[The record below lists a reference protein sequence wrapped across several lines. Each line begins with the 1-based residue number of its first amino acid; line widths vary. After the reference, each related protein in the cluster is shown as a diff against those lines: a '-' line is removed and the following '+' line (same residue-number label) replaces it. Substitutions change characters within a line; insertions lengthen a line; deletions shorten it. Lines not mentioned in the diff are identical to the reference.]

1 MKDEE
6 KRELGFTQEQLD
18 EDLNEMGTRWDNLET
33 ADFEFT
39 KQVLE
44 YGGLDAVDAYLDS
57 TWSAWY
63 CASSLIKVVDSLFYA
78 DPCDHE
84 LDNPKYEALVNKAVK
99 EVFESMI
106 LALENAETEIHYDHD
121 PHDIAENRI
130 EGFAYGLIDDVHS
143 MISEDET
150 EEVN

>member
-1 MKDEE
+1 LKDEE
-6 KRELGFTQEQLD
+6 KRELGLTQEQLN

-39 KQVLE
+39 KRVLA

-63 CASSLIKVVDSLFYA
+63 CASSLIKVVDSLFYV

-84 LDNPKYEALVNKAVK
+84 ADSPKYEALVNKAVR

-106 LALENAETEIHYDHD
+106 LALENAESDIDYDDD

-130 EGFAYGLIDDVHS
+130 RGFGYGLIDDIHKI
-143 MISEDET
+143 ISSDS
-150 EEVN
+150 